1 MKLSLKNKTAI
12 VTGGGRGIGKA
23 IALTFAREG
32 ANIVVI
38 SRTKSEIDAV
48 AEQAREMGRSALAI
62 TADVTK
68 KDQIQAMTRQT
79 LDTFGRIDILV
90 NNAGTAIHNPVIDL
104 REEDWDLT
112 MAINLKGVFLC
123 SQAVIGTMMEQ
134 KSGYIINISS
144 MAGKHGSKKYAAYST
159 SKFGLMG
166 FTECLAAEGKPYN
179 IKVTAICPGPVDT
192 TLRAKNHP
200 DDDRDKLMKSQ
211 DIADMAL
218 FLVTQPDRAYISE
231 VGVRMFP

>member
-1 MKLSLKNKTAI
+1 MKLEDKVAI

-38 SRTKSEIDAV
+38 SRTKSELEAV
-48 AEQAREMGRSALAI
+48 ADQAREMGRTALAI
-62 TADVTK
+62 PTDVTV
-68 KDQIQAMTRQT
+68 KDQVQAMAAQT
-79 LDTFGRIDILV
+79 LKKFGRIDILV
-90 NNAGTAIHNPVIDL
+90 NNAGTAIHNPVIDI

-112 MAINLKGVFLC
+112 MAVNLKGVFLC

-144 MAGKHGSKKYAAYST
+144 MAGKHGSKGYATYST

-166 FTECLAAEGKPYN
+166 FTECLAAEGRDYN
-179 IKVTAICPGPVDT
+179 VKVTAICPGPVDT
-192 TLRAKNHP
+192 VLRAKNHP
-200 DDDRDKLMKSQ
+200 EDDPDKLMKSQ

-218 FLVTQPDRAYISE
+218 FLVTQSKKAYISE
-231 VGVRMFP
+231 VGIRLFP